1 MDVFANFVKQ
11 HVKWLQ
17 LKVYTKT
24 KLCAFRALNFDY
36 VTDKELQLVG
46 TGRFELPTSRLSV
59 VRSNQL
65 SYAPVAVETN
75 LFSLIG
81 RNSLGSGK

>member
-1 MDVFANFVKQ
+1 MLNPAVLDVFANFVKQ

-17 LKVYTKT
+17 LKVDTKT
-24 KLCAFRALNFDY
+24 KLNAFRALNFDY
-36 VTDKELQLVG
+36 VTGKKLQLVG

-65 SYAPVAVETN
+65 SYAPVAVAN
-75 LFSLIG
+75 
-81 RNSLGSGK
+81 RR